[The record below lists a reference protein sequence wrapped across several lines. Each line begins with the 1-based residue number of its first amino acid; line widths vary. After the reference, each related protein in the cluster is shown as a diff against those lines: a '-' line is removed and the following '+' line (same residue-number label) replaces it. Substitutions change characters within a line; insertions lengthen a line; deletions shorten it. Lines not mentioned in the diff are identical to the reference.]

1 MKCHLFFL
9 YLLNLCLFDY
19 FRTTLVLKTMFLR
32 RLVITLVFGLFA
44 LAFSA
49 SAAEAKTDF
58 PFIVVTRD
66 TVKTEPVFTDEQFYA
81 LSASVVFKVNEA
93 TISPDDQF
101 YSLFQDQILPMV
113 NARHLQLR
121 KIYVRGAA
129 SPEGPYERN
138 VLLSRARTQALLDA
152 VSSSLRF
159 QYLETELDA
168 NSITEDYRYLI
179 IMMAQANDPDLA
191 TVKDIFEKC
200 NGNERRVKSQLQRN
214 WPLWQRIFKKYFTQL
229 RAAHVILWFSEP
241 DQEHAPIPTMAAAI
255 KPALLT
261 APAALSPRSPYA
273 AYNEQPAEDT
283 VKTRRHLIAIRT
295 NLIHDFFYMPQVGW
309 SPSPNVQLEFYPKG
323 GHWTANIG
331 FTWGTRRKWDQQK
344 FFQVRDLN
352 LEARRYFKG
361 KGQFT
366 GFYLGA
372 FLHGDIYGIGLN
384 GQKGWQG
391 EGAGVGISGGY
402 VLPLTKKGDL
412 RLEFM
417 LGVGAFLTFF
427 DPYVYGNP
435 VTGDIDGYYYYNYLG
450 SATDFKRRN
459 HMLTW
464 FGPTNLGIQLTYDI
478 IYRKRQK

>member
-1 MKCHLFFL
+1 
-9 YLLNLCLFDY
+9 
-19 FRTTLVLKTMFLR
+19 MFLR
-32 RLVITLVFGLFA
+32 RLVATLIFGLLI
-44 LAFSA
+44 LASSA
-49 SAAEAKTDF
+49 SAAETKNEF
-58 PFIVVTRD
+58 PFIVVTSD
-66 TVKTEPVFTDEQFYA
+66 TVKVEPRFTDEEFYSRA
-81 LSASVVFKVNEA
+81 AGVIFKVNET
-93 TISPDDQF
+93 TINPEDEF
-101 YSLFQDQILPMV
+101 YSLFQNQILPMV
-113 NARHLQLR
+113 NERRLQLR
-121 KIYVRGAA
+121 KVYIRGAA
-129 SPEGPYERN
+129 SPEGHYERN
-138 VLLSRARTQALLDA
+138 VILSRGRSKALLEA
-152 VSSSLRF
+152 LSSSLRY
-159 QYLETELDA
+159 QYLETELDIH
-168 NSITEDYRYLI
+168 NITEDYRYLMI
-179 IMMAQANDPDLA
+179 LMAEAQDPDLK
-191 TVKDIFEKC
+191 TVKTIFENCK
-200 NGNERRVKSQLQRN
+200 GNERLVKIQLQRN
-214 WPLWQRIFKKYFTQL
+214 WQLWQRIFKKYFTQL

-241 DQEHAPIPTMAAAI
+241 DQEHAPIPAMAAIA
-255 KPALLT
+255 PTLLP
-261 APAALSPRSPYA
+261 APAALTPSSTA
-273 AYNEQPAEDT
+273 IAYEEQPVDT
-283 VKTRRHLIAIRT
+283 TKTRRHLIALRT

-309 SPSPNVQLEFYPKG
+309 APSPNVQLEFYPKG

-417 LGVGAFLTFF
+417 LGLGAFITFF

-459 HMLTW
+459 QFLTW
-464 FGPTNLGIQLTYDI
+464 FGPTNVGIQLTYDI